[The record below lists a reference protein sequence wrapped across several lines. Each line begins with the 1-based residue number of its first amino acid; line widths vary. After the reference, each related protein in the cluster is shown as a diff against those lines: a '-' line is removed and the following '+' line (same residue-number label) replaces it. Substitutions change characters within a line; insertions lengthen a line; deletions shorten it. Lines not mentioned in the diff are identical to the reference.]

1 MFFISV
7 SYSIFCRE
15 ALEAGEDLIAMN
27 EKITELVE
35 DGVPTLLAM
44 EISRQVLDA
53 EIPAS
58 KPFLLNEVNTDEEN
72 EDADQEEEPKEGDDT

>member
-1 MFFISV
+1 
-7 SYSIFCRE
+7 
-15 ALEAGEDLIAMN
+15 MN